1 MSISIFL
8 DMHRKI
14 VGDYTKWAGII
25 KILNVKP
32 RDNMNSVVGLFLS
45 ISLEILLG

>member
-14 VGDYTKWAGII
+14 VGENTKGAGII
-25 KILNVKP
+25 KILNAKP
-32 RDNMNSVVGLFLS
+32 RDDMNSVVCLFLS